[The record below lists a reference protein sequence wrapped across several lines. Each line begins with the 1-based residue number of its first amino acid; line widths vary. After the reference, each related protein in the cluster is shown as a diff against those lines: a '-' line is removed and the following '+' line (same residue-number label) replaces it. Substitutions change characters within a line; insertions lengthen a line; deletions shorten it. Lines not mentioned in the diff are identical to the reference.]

1 MKWLIECSLPWHSK
15 VFLVQTG
22 NSQKRVKYI
31 TPHIT
36 PTSLTAE
43 MMMLTPP
50 RTVSSQLIGQTG
62 PEQYSL
68 REDKGQFAKQ
78 NTVPRWLARFGSW
91 QPRLSQQGPLI
102 ELMAANYIKQQ
113 LALTLATKLP
123 VSVPGA
129 PKITP
134 VMQLSSVI
142 VLGGHLRP
150 HSEGVHWGAAGCQYM
165 CELLH

>member
-1 MKWLIECSLPWHSK
+1 
-15 VFLVQTG
+15 
-22 NSQKRVKYI
+22 
-31 TPHIT
+31 
-36 PTSLTAE
+36 
-43 MMMLTPP
+43 MLTPP
-50 RTVSSQLIGQTG
+50 RTVSSQLIGRTG

-68 REDKGQFAKQ
+68 REDKGQFEKQ
-78 NTVPRWLARFGSW
+78 NTVPLWLARFGSW
-91 QPRLSQQGPLI
+91 QQGPLI

-113 LALTLATKLP
+113 LALTLTTKLP

-150 HSEGVHWGAAGCQYM
+150 HSGGVHLEAAGYQYI
-165 CELLH
+165 CELLVNNK